1 MLPDQKGFT
10 SLRRYLT
17 GDTLAQR
24 QAVRETAS
32 SRRDGV
38 GDVTLSLP
46 SPSPRAPPPPPGPPR
61 QVRDGILATTADDFK
76 AFGGRLGA
84 MTASPETGAVVFGSK
99 AAFEEANKA
108 GAKLDVKTVI

>member
-24 QAVRETAS
+24 QAVR
-32 SRRDGV
+32 
-38 GDVTLSLP
+38 
-46 SPSPRAPPPPPGPPR
+46 
-61 QVRDGILATTADDFK
+61 DGILATTADDFK
-76 AFGGRLGA
+76 AFGARLDVMRG
-84 MTASPETGAVVFGSK
+84 SPETGAVVFGSK

-108 GAKLDVKTVI
+108 GARLDVKTVI